1 MEIHSSLDWPDVASQ
16 LRKIGRKA
24 ATNPTHLSVYLT
36 NISNLV
42 KQLGNMEVDNRR
54 NKRPPNLQYKELLSK
69 INESITEFEQWIT
82 YATLLYG

>member
-36 NISNLV
+36 NISNQV

-54 NKRPPNLQYKELLSK
+54 NKRPPNLQYKELLAR
-69 INESITEFEQWIT
+69 INESITELEMHLMI
-82 YATLLYG
+82 AALGK